1 MHDYF
6 LYFLN
11 QIFSLKKKSFF
22 SKWLSKRK
30 TEKRRKESTLA
41 KSWLQRRS
49 GLGVYDTLLPELRS
63 EDEEE

>member
-11 QIFSLKKKSFF
+11 QIFSFKKKSFF

-41 KSWLQRRS
+41 KSWLQRRP